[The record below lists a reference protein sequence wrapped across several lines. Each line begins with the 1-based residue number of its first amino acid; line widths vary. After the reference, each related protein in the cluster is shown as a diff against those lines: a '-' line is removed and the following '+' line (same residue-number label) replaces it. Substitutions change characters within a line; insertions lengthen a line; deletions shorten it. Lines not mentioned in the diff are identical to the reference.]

1 MATQLASSGAEVG
14 VRVVGVVPGSPA
26 EAAGLRPG
34 DVVASCGG
42 AATRSARAL
51 QAAVEGARVGV
62 PLELRLRRGGEEAS
76 LQVTPEDVAQ
86 RRPGRTAQRQPG
98 DDEPGASTTPAPAA
112 QPGSRARYGAPP
124 MPGAGG
130 GYRGL

>member
-1 MATQLASSGAEVG
+1 
-14 VRVVGVVPGSPA
+14 
-26 EAAGLRPG
+26 
-34 DVVASCGG
+34 VVASCGG